1 MDEIKDSLIENVK
14 ILLLYG
20 NKKVDGKDK
29 NGKVERIF
37 KDKDDTAHYYYMEEF
52 LKEHMQDEKEV
63 QNVLVEKHDV
73 NSVFYEIKNIGH
85 IVFAENTSIPTYK
98 TGIFYMPSKIT
109 PERRETLK
117 KLQSQLIKEKYEI
130 LVFLNLH
137 RDKEGILTGFQKNG
151 DPLILDEFMKEE
163 QER

>member
-73 NSVFYEIKNIGH
+73 NSVFYEIKNLGH
-85 IVFAENTSIPTYK
+85 IVFAENT
-98 TGIFYMPSKIT
+98 
-109 PERRETLK
+109 
-117 KLQSQLIKEKYEI
+117 
-130 LVFLNLH
+130 
-137 RDKEGILTGFQKNG
+137 
-151 DPLILDEFMKEE
+151 
-163 QER
+163 